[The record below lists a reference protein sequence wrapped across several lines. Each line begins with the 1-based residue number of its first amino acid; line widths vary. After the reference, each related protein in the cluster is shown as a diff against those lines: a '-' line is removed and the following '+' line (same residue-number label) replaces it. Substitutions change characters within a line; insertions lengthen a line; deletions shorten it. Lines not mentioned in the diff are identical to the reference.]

1 MASIEKEI
9 RTLERKIEGD
19 SDSGEPEV
27 YLRLAELYDASG
39 KPHRAHAV
47 LKRQLEKN
55 VKPALAYFGIGMLH
69 EKYGDE
75 QAALDSYLQAAEEDS
90 TLRPAIAAI
99 RRINR
104 VRLKRKIVA
113 KITGSGQRIM
123 GNFGFLTIFVLTP
136 LMILLVSILAVD
148 TATGN
153 SFPGFIL
160 VVQRIAI
167 FLVSFIGFFVIL
179 KYYK

>member
-1 MASIEKEI
+1 MVDTEKEI
-9 RTLERKIEGD
+9 RKLEKKLTGN
-19 SDSGEPEV
+19 STTPEV
-27 YLRLAELYDASG
+27 YLRLAELYDATG

-55 VKPALAYFGIGMLH
+55 VTPSLAYFGIGMLH

-75 QAALDSYLQAAEEDS
+75 QAALESYQHATEKDS
-90 TLRPAIAAI
+90 TLRPALTAI

-104 VRLKRKIVA
+104 IRFKRKIVA
-113 KITGSGQRIM
+113 KLAGSGQWIM
-123 GNFGFLTIFVLTP
+123 GNSGFLTIFVLTP
-136 LMILLVSILAVD
+136 LMILLVSLFAVD
-148 TATGN
+148 TTNHN

-160 VVQRIAI
+160 ILQRIVI
-167 FLVSFIGFFVIL
+167 FGASFIGFFALL

>member
-9 RTLERKIEGD
+9 RSLERKIDAG
-19 SDSGEPEV
+19 SAAPEV

-55 VKPALAYFGIGMLH
+55 VKPALAHFGIGMLH

-75 QAALDSYLQAAEEDS
+75 QAALYSYRQAADIDS
-90 TLRPAIAAI
+90 TLRPALAAI

-104 VRLKRKIVA
+104 VRIKRKIIA
-113 KITGSGQRIM
+113 KIVGFGQWIV
-123 GNFGFLTIFVLTP
+123 GNAGFLTIFVLTP
-136 LMILLVSILAVD
+136 LMILLVSLLAVD
-148 TATGN
+148 TAAGN
-153 SFPGFIL
+153 SSPGLTL
-160 VVQRIAI
+160 VIQRIAI
-167 FLVSFIGFFVIL
+167 FLVSFIGFFVVL